1 MVADSTYNHHQS
13 ISPTLHVCSL
23 AGSDCLNFLL
33 HKLHFVTLQ
42 FLLYT
47 INSFISNNG
56 HRKIKI
62 PFFCKI
68 LRNNEYSA
76 KVLPKRSHLNCN
88 TTGFQK
94 TFSTELGRGLRE
106 WRPKKYVFHSIVSLF
121 ILICHV
127 YVNCCSILKSVEFS
141 MSEGES
147 GKERVV
153 CLNNCVTNSLHG
165 WGGTFCVH
173 YT

>member
-13 ISPTLHVCSL
+13 ISPTLHLCSL
-23 AGSDCLNFLL
+23 AEVIVSIFC
-33 HKLHFVTLQ
+33 
-42 FLLYT
+42 Y
-47 INSFISNNG
+47 INSYCIRSTLSLLIMATEKLRFL
-56 HRKIKI
+56 
-62 PFFCKI
+62 FFWKI

-76 KVLPKRSHLNCN
+76 KVLQKRSHLSFN
-88 TTGFQK
+88 TAGFQK

-106 WRPKKYVFHSIVSLF
+106 WRPKKFVFHSIVSLF

-141 MSEGES
+141 TSEGES

-153 CLNNCVTNSLHG
+153 CLNNCVNNSLHG
-165 WGGTFCVH
+165 WGGTFCVR